1 MKKVFKSLFLG
12 LLSVG
17 MVLTGCKLEEES
29 NNLALIAAAAA
40 AGGSGHSGVVVPEVT
55 IEATGLTDGKCEK
68 GSVIHLTATSS
79 VEDVTFTWLDNDN
92 NDISDS
98 FNYSPL
104 TKKSKGS
111 VTVPTVIGT
120 YEYTAVAVRNDNA
133 TVRGYAIVSV
143 EVTSGDFSNA
153 VLQSIKISDVSL
165 KVGEDKTVT
174 VTGVYLEGN
183 SEKTSE
189 VDATITSSDPNVV
202 TVTGKKL
209 TAIAEGSATI
219 TASYGGKTSTATVT
233 VLPANITVTGISVA
247 PTSATI
253 EAGKTTSLVTTAT
266 YSNGTTSTVTPTYT
280 TNKEA
285 VATVAADGTITAVA
299 AGSAV
304 ITATYEGYT
313 AECTVTVTAPTN
325 KLVSISAKVGSDN
338 SMVVGSTATLVVTAT
353 YQNGTTATVTPSE
366 VTFSNTKVSRTGN
379 TIVAGD
385 TAGTCVATIKYVEAG
400 EEQTTT
406 VTITVEA
413 KQLKSITLTANPT
426 SISYNGTTTLLVKA
440 TYEDDSIEDVT
451 ANATIT
457 SGNSVLAISKS
468 GSVATGTAN
477 NESSSSVDVVV
488 TATFASTASPL
499 TSSVTVTV
507 AGKTNEPG
515 SGTIGFDF
523 N

>member
-1 MKKVFKSLFLG
+1 MKKVFKSLFFG

-29 NNLALIAAAAA
+29 NNLALIAAATS
-40 AGGSGHSGVVVPEVT
+40 GSGHSGVVAPEVT

-68 GSVIHLTATSS
+68 GSVIHFTATSS
-79 VEDVTFTWLDNDN
+79 EEDVTFTWLDNDN
-92 NDISDS
+92 NDISSS

-111 VTVPTVIGT
+111 VTVPSVIGT

-133 TVRGYAIVSV
+133 TVRGYASVSV

-165 KVGEDKTVT
+165 KVGEYKTVT

-189 VDATITSSDPNVV
+189 VDATITSSDPKVV
-202 TVTGKKL
+202 TVSGKKL

-219 TASYGGKTSTATVT
+219 TASYDGKTSTATVK

-247 PTSATI
+247 PTTATI

-280 TNKEA
+280 TNAED
-285 VATVAADGTITAVA
+285 VATVSADGTITAVA

-313 AECTVTVTAPTN
+313 AQCTVTVTASTN

-400 EEQTTT
+400 VEQTTT

-440 TYEDDSIEDVT
+440 TYEDNSIEDVT
-451 ANATIT
+451 ANATIA
-457 SGNSVLAISKS
+457 SGNTSVLTISKS